1 MREITDSQIKP
12 ANYDRKIKRIEVNLR
27 QSRKELKQL
36 IMRDRIVRGVAG
48 AFIIISLLL
57 AIYVNINWLW
67 FTAFV
72 GANLFQ
78 SSITKWCLMND
89 ILKKIGFKS

>member
-1 MREITDSQIKP
+1 
-12 ANYDRKIKRIEVNLR
+12 
-27 QSRKELKQL
+27 
-36 IMRDRIVRGVAG
+36 MRDRIVRGVAG